1 VSRSLW
7 FAIGLGSACWLAV
20 LPAHAS
26 ISAQIPVECG
36 SLAEFEHELEARLG
50 SVTDPEATRVTLTP
64 ELAGY
69 QLVVEAAG
77 QRRELHDSSCQ
88 ELLRAAV
95 VITLALLE
103 PNHEEPP
110 VPAAELVPPPKAVV
124 KVAGSASPKIGLSAD
139 GGIHFGT
146 LPDATLLLELETQ
159 LKWTRFGLA
168 AGLRY
173 LLPTQNRDD
182 AGRGARVD
190 AMGATVAALFEPWHG
205 LQARLGLATYRLSA
219 TGLGSAESR
228 DGAAWELA
236 PTLGASFTPLESPP
250 FWTSVGVEGQLNLI
264 RPSFEILKYDEV
276 FRVPTLSGS
285 ALARAGVVF

>member
-1 VSRSLW
+1 MTRAVWLALSS
-7 FAIGLGSACWLAV
+7 SAVCWLAA
-20 LPAHAS
+20 LPAYAS
-26 ISAQIPVECG
+26 ISAQIPPECG
-36 SLAEFEHELEARLG
+36 SLGEFEHELEERLG
-50 SVTDPEATRVTLTP
+50 SVTEPEATRVTLTP

-69 QLVVEAAG
+69 RLVVEAGG

-88 ELLRAAV
+88 ELLRAAI

-103 PNHEEPP
+103 PNREQAP
-110 VPAAELVPPPKAVV
+110 VPAAELVPPAKALPR
-124 KVAGSASPKIGLSAD
+124 VAGPLPPKVGLAAG

-159 LKWTRFGLA
+159 LEWTRFGLA
-168 AGLRY
+168 VGFRY
-173 LLPTQNRDD
+173 LLPTQSRD
-182 AGRGARVD
+182 AQGRGARVD

-205 LQARLGLATYRLSA
+205 LEMRLGVATYRLSA
-219 TGLGSAESR
+219 TGLGSVVSR

-250 FWTSVGVEGQLNLI
+250 FWTSVGLEGQLNLI